1 MKFLALLLAALAVV
15 HADDNWPQWRGPLMT
30 GESPTAKPPV
40 EWSETKN
47 VRWKTA
53 LPGKGHS
60 TPVVWGSRVFVTAAE
75 PFGEKVTPFYSGAPG
90 EHDNDPISQKHRF
103 LALCLDRE
111 TGEILW
117 RKTLREALPH
127 AGGHMT
133 GSLASS
139 SPSTDGERVFAYFGT
154 HGLYALDVDGNVVWE
169 KDFGKMDSKHGH
181 GEGSTPV
188 LFGDTLAVN
197 WDHEAGSFV
206 VALDTKTGA
215 EKWRTPRDE
224 ATSWASPIVYE
235 HDGVQQLIVSATHR
249 IRGYDLRTGEVLW
262 ECGGLSQNVVASP
275 VAADG
280 IVVAGSSYEK
290 KAMLAIK
297 LEGARG
303 DLTEGDHVLW
313 HRTSRTP
320 YVPSPLL
327 VGDAVYCLSH
337 YQGVL
342 SRLEF
347 RTGEEPTGPFRLGN
361 LREIYAS
368 PVAAGGRLYLT
379 DRTGVTLVLSATKE
393 PAFLAANQLDD
404 RLSAS
409 PALAGKDL
417 FLRGE
422 KFLYCLA
429 DETPAAP

>member
-1 MKFLALLLAALAVV
+1 MKLLFPALICALTTVQ
-15 HADDNWPQWRGPLMT
+15 ADDNWPQWRGPLMT
-30 GESPTAKPPV
+30 GESPTATPPV

-47 VRWKTA
+47 IRWKTA
-53 LPGKGHS
+53 IPGKGHS
-60 TPVVWGSRVFVTAAE
+60 TPAVWGNRVFVTAAE

-103 LALCLDRE
+103 LVLCLDRR
-111 TGEILW
+111 TGKILW
-117 RKTLREALPH
+117 EKTLLETLPH
-127 AGGHMT
+127 AAGHTT
-133 GSLASS
+133 GSLASA
-139 SPSTDGERVFAYFGT
+139 SPSTDGERVYAFFGT
-154 HGLYALDVDGNVVWE
+154 HGLYSLTLEGEIVW
-169 KDFGKMDSKHGH
+169 KKGFGEMQSKHGH
-181 GEGSTPV
+181 GEGSTPA
-188 LFGDTLAVN
+188 LHGDTLAVN

-206 VALDTKTGA
+206 VALDKKTGE
-215 EKWRTPRDE
+215 EKWRVARDE

-235 HDGVQQLIVSATHR
+235 HRGVPQLIVSGTKR

-290 KAMLAIK
+290 KAMLAIR
-297 LEGARG
+297 LEGAKG
-303 DLTEGDHVLW
+303 DLTEGDHVIW

-327 VGDAVYCLSH
+327 VDNAIYFLSH

-342 SRLEF
+342 TRLEF
-347 RTGEEPTGPFRLGN
+347 HTGDEPTGPFRLGN
-361 LREIYAS
+361 LRDIYAS
-368 PVAAGGRLYLT
+368 PVAADGRLYIT
-379 DRTGVTLVLSATKE
+379 DRTGVTLVLSTARE
-393 PAFLAANQLDD
+393 PAFLAANQLAD

-409 PALAGKDL
+409 PALAGKDI

-429 DETPAAP
+429 ESAK

>member
-1 MKFLALLLAALAVV
+1 
-15 HADDNWPQWRGPLMT
+15 MT
-30 GESPTAKPPV
+30 GEAPDAKPPV

-60 TPVVWGSRVFVTAAE
+60 TPAVWGDHVFVTAAE

-90 EHDNDPISQKHRF
+90 EHDNDPVSQKHRF
-103 LALCLDRE
+103 MLFCLDRRD
-111 TGEILW
+111 GKILW
-117 RKTLREALPH
+117 QKTLRETLPK
-127 AGGHMT
+127 AAGHMT
-133 GSLASS
+133 GSLASA
-139 SPSTDGERVFAYFGT
+139 SPSTDGKHVYAFFGS
-154 HGLYALDVDGNVVWE
+154 HGLYCLDFDGNLVWE
-169 KDFGKMDSKHGH
+169 KDFGEMQSKHGH

-188 LFGDTLAVN
+188 LYGDTLAVN
-197 WDHEAGSFV
+197 WDHESDSFV
-206 VALDTKTGA
+206 VALDKNSGA
-215 EKWRTPRDE
+215 EIWRAVRDE
-224 ATSWASPIVYE
+224 VTSWASPIVYKHE
-235 HDGVQQLIVSATHR
+235 GTPQLIVSGTKR
-249 IRGYDLRTGEVLW
+249 IRGYDLRTGEEIW

-297 LEGARG
+297 LEGAKG
-303 DLTEGDHVLW
+303 DLTDGDHVLW
-313 HRTSRTP
+313 QRTSRTP

-327 VGDAVYCLSH
+327 VGDAIYFLSH

-361 LREIYAS
+361 LRDIYAS
-368 PVAAGGRLYLT
+368 PVAADGRLYLA
-379 DRTGVTLVLSATKE
+379 DRTGVTLVMTDAKE

-429 DETPAAP
+429 TTESETTN